1 MYVSRLT
8 AQNWRNFTKIDV
20 SFQET
25 AYLVGANASGK
36 SNFLDIFRFMRDVA
50 TPKGGGLQKAIANRG
65 GLKKIRCLAARQHP
79 NIELQFELKQNLQNS
94 SLNPDWIYK
103 LSFQGD
109 RAQQVKI
116 VSESVWKNGTE
127 ILSRPNQ
134 EDQNDP
140 KRLTQ
145 TFLEQI
151 NANKDFR
158 EIADFFD
165 DVLYLHLV
173 PQLLKFGNL
182 IAAQRMES
190 DPFGQ
195 GFLDE
200 VAAVPKK
207 TRDSRLTRINRILQN
222 AVPQFKELT
231 FERDH
236 LTGSPHLKM
245 LSVHW
250 RDKEARQTEDQFS
263 DGTLRLISLLWTL
276 MSSNNL
282 VLLEEPELSLHGSIV
297 EQIPKLI
304 RETRSSRK
312 TVYGQIL
319 VSTHS
324 EQLLSDKSLDG
335 KFFLI
340 IRPSEKGESPQIE
353 SLGEDDLIAIQAGI
367 PPADIV
373 FGHTKPAVGRLIL

>member
-8 AQNWRNFTKIDV
+8 AQNWRNFTKIVV

-25 AYLVGANASGK
+25 TYLVGANASGK

-50 TPKGGGLQKAIANRG
+50 APKGGGLQKAIANRG

-79 NIELQFELKQNLQNS
+79 NIELQFELKQNLS
-94 SLNPDWIYK
+94 SQFPDWIYK

-116 VSESVWKNGTE
+116 VSESVWKNGKE
-127 ILSRPNQ
+127 ILLRPNK
-134 EDQNDP
+134 EDDNDP
-140 KRLTQ
+140 ERLTQ

-158 EIADFFD
+158 EIVEFFN

-200 VAAVPKK
+200 VATVPQK
-207 TRDSRLTRINRILQN
+207 TRDSRLKRINRILQN
-222 AVPQFKELT
+222 AIPQFKELT
-231 FERDH
+231 FERDSI
-236 LTGSPHLKM
+236 TGSPHLKM
-245 LSVHW
+245 FYIHW
-250 RDKEARQTEDQFS
+250 RDKGAWQTEDQFS

-282 VLLEEPELSLHGSIV
+282 VLLEEPELSLHAPIV

-304 RETRSSRK
+304 RETRSTRK
-312 TVYGQIL
+312 TVYGQIF

-335 KFFLI
+335 KSFLI
-340 IRPSEKGESPQIE
+340 VRPDKKGESSLIE
-353 SLGEDDLIAIQAGI
+353 SLGEDDLQAIRSGI

-373 FGHTKPAVGRLIL
+373 FGHTKLTVGRLIR

>member
-8 AQNWRNFTKIDV
+8 ARNWRNFTKIDV
-20 SFQET
+20 AFQET
-25 AYLVGANASGK
+25 VYLVGPNASGK
-36 SNFLDIFRFMRDVA
+36 SNFLDIFRFMRDVVS
-50 TPKGGGLQKAIANRG
+50 PKGGGLQKAIANRG
-65 GLKKIRCLAARQHP
+65 GLKKIRSLAARQHP
-79 NIELQFELKQNLQNS
+79 NIELSFELKQNLS
-94 SLNPDWIYK
+94 SLIPDWIYT

-109 RAQQVKI
+109 RAQRVKI
-116 VSESVWKNGTE
+116 VSESVRKNGKE

-134 EDQNDP
+134 DDQNDP
-140 KRLTQ
+140 ERLTQ

-165 DVLYLHLV
+165 DVLYLHLI
-173 PQLLKFGNL
+173 PQLLRFGNL
-182 IAAQRMES
+182 LAAQRLES

-200 VAAVPKK
+200 VAVTPKK
-207 TRDSRLTRINRILQN
+207 IRDSRLTRINRILQN
-222 AVPQFKELT
+222 VIPQFKELT

-236 LTGSPHLKM
+236 MTGSPHLKM

-250 RDKEARQTEDQFS
+250 RDKEAWQTEDQFS

-304 RETRSSRK
+304 RETRSTRK
-312 TVYGQIL
+312 TVYGQIF

-324 EQLLSDKSLDG
+324 EQLLSDRSLDG

-340 IRPSEKGESPQIE
+340 VRPGEKGESPIVE
-353 SLGEDDLIAIQAGI
+353 PLGEDDLQAIRAGI

-373 FGHTKPAVGRLIL
+373 FGHTKPTVGRLIL